1 MINPEDYDVPAD
13 YQHWSGDLA
22 EDRVGP
28 FFFRIEKGIVHT
40 AFRLREEHCNSH
52 HSAHGGILMMFAD
65 YSLCI
70 VANAGEEQSVATV
83 SCNNEF
89 VGPAFA
95 GDLICGRAELTRRGG
110 SLVFARAQ
118 LSVNNTIILNA
129 SGVIKR
135 LRPKRA

>member
-1 MINPEDYDVPAD
+1 
-13 YQHWSGDLA
+13 
-22 EDRVGP
+22 
-28 FFFRIEKGIVHT
+28 
-40 AFRLREEHCNSH
+40 
-52 HSAHGGILMMFAD
+52 MFAD